1 MGGGGGGEWWTG
13 YNNIIGTYQWV
24 IIITDSATCRLI
36 SEAINL
42 IFGGI
47 FSCNSYVRLDSG
59 KSREVPIVK
68 FHRAMYVAKS
78 QQIH

>member
-1 MGGGGGGEWWTG
+1 MGWWGVDGAGWTG
-13 YNNIIGTYQWV
+13 YNIIGIYQWV
-24 IIITDSATCRLI
+24 VIIIDSATCRLI

-59 KSREVPIVK
+59 KSWEVSTIE
-68 FHRAMYVAKS
+68 FH
-78 QQIH
+78 